1 MFVPFDRLYD
11 FLDQNTERDTLI
23 YRFHPN
29 GAKKYSDISV
39 LRDYENLKRW
49 KDHLASI
56 PMLMHDQEPLNFD
69 LYRSLDISEI
79 TYYLQKNHPDILKKW
94 KEYGVFEQMS
104 KISMSNNLDV
114 FHGYQLADHWLLC
127 HSEKNSSQ
135 LSKYETIDAIGVYW
149 WSHAMISR
157 DWYRYAKVDQMLQ
170 YKGLEFHKDFNVY
183 NRAWAGSREY
193 RLKFAEMILQ
203 NDLFTSTSI
212 TLSQQDNECHYR
224 DYKFQNTKFQIHSD
238 LSMFKSNESTSC
250 ASADYSQYDYIQSAI
265 DVVLETLFDD
275 TRVHLT
281 EKILRPIACGK
292 PFILVSTPGSLQYL
306 RDYGFETFGEYINE
320 NYDSIQDPLDRLKQI
335 IKLMKDISQL
345 SKNKKN
351 NLYQKLHQVASRN
364 KKWFWSDDFARK
376 IIDEFRGNYKKS
388 YDICKASQHG
398 QKWLEQRKKLCSFS
412 DEYRKWLCSDNDSR
426 SRQDIVKTLMKIK
439 KTSI

>member
-104 KISMSNNLDV
+104 RIFMSNNLDV
-114 FHGYQLADHWLLC
+114 FNGYQLADHWLLC

-135 LSKYETIDAIGVYW
+135 LLKYETIDAIGVYW

-157 DWYRYAKVDQMLQ
+157 DWYRYAKIDQMLQ

-203 NDLFTSTSI
+203 NDLLSSTSI

-224 DYKFQNTKFQIHSD
+224 DYKFQNTEFQIHSD

-275 TRVHLT
+275 TRIHLT

-351 NLYQKLHQVASRN
+351 NLYQKLHQVARRN
-364 KKWFWSDDFARK
+364 KKWFWSDNFARK